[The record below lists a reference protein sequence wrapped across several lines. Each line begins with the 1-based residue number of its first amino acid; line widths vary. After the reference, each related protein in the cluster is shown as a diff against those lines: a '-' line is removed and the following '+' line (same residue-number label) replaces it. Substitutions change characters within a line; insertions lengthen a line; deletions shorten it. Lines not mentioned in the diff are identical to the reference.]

1 MVPRL
6 GKVTPTEWN
15 ELSTTKPRP
24 CAGVFVQ
31 KHGDRYRR
39 QRDERRERKAEG
51 GQAEEEHEPTL
62 RDIHEQRARQALLN
76 GDSLIATTAAIGTSS
91 PSSIAVIISQPS
103 SL

>member
-1 MVPRL
+1 MNYRPRSPGRVPGSSFENMVIGIVVIL
-6 GKVTPTEWN
+6 MSAEN
-15 ELSTTKPRP
+15 EKLKG
-24 CAGVFVQ
+24 A
-31 KHGDRYRR
+31 
-39 QRDERRERKAEG
+39 
-51 GQAEEEHEPTL
+51 QAEEEHEHTL